1 MQILRAKPLTL
12 DSNLLLL
19 LTVGTFEP
27 RTIINFKRLSSFSI
41 SDLRLLQD
49 LASTRTLVATPHSL
63 TEVSNLANSLPE
75 TLRLGFLNYFAIFVS
90 RVSEH
95 FVPADT
101 LSKDR
106 SFRLFGLT
114 DAAMCE
120 LASTSDVITEDT
132 RLRAYMQRRGL
143 FVLCLK
149 DLFLADK
156 KPLTH
161 GRKQS

>member
-1 MQILRAKPLTL
+1 MKTLTL

-27 RTIINFKRLSSFSI
+27 RTLINFKRLSGFSI

-49 LASTRTLVATPHSL
+49 LASTRSLTVTPHSL

-75 TLRLGFLNYFAIFVS
+75 TARLGFLNYFASFIT

-95 FVPADT
+95 FVHADV
-101 LSKDR
+101 LSSDR

-114 DAAMCE
+114 DAAICE
-120 LASTSDVITEDT
+120 LASTSDVATEDA

-143 FVLCLK
+143 VAFGLE
-149 DLFLADK
+149 DLRMFQRMNI
-156 KPLTH
+156 PLTRTGP
-161 GRKQS
+161 GRLDS